1 MNWMIQV
8 KDQKICIAWDF
19 AEVHK
24 PLHKLSKNDLGT
36 ELCGRQTD

>member
-1 MNWMIQV
+1 MLQV
-8 KDQKICIAWDF
+8 KYQDIRIAWDF
-19 AEVHK
+19 AQAEAHK